1 MIRVAIVDD
10 EAAERARIRE
20 CLGCLAEEDHLE
32 FDVEEYPSGLA
43 FLMGK
48 MSGYDIVLMDVDMP
62 DMNGIETAHQLRKV
76 DQSAVLVFVTN
87 MAQYAVSGYEVDAL
101 DFIIKP
107 INRYS
112 FTLKMRR
119 AVSRT
124 AQQTDDVL
132 NVKSGGT
139 LHRVPISSI
148 HYLEVSGHHVTY
160 HTSAGELT
168 EYSTLKEVRQRIP
181 QRGFAQCSQSYLVN
195 LRYVTSISREK
206 IVVDG
211 TEIFIS
217 RKMRQ
222 SFLTAVTE
230 FCGGGSV

>member
-1 MIRVAIVDD
+1 MLRVAIVDD

-20 CLGCLAEEDHLE
+20 CLNFLTEEDHLE
-32 FDVEEYPSGLA
+32 FDVDEYPSGLA

-48 MSGYDIVLMDVDMP
+48 MSGYDIVVMDVDMP
-62 DMNGIETAHQLRKV
+62 DMNGIETAHHLRKE
-76 DQSAVLVFVTN
+76 DQSAVLMFVTN

-101 DFIIKP
+101 DYIIKP

-112 FTLKMRR
+112 FALKMRR

-124 AQQTDDVL
+124 TPQSDDVL
-132 NVKSGGT
+132 SVKSGST
-139 LHRVPISSI
+139 LYRVPIYSI

-160 HTSAGELT
+160 HTSAGDFT
-168 EYSTLKEVRQRIP
+168 EYSTLKDVRQKLP
-181 QRGFAQCSQSYLVN
+181 QRCFAQCNQSFLVN
-195 LRYVTSISREK
+195 LRCVTSISREK

-211 TEIFIS
+211 TELFVS

-222 SFLTAVTE
+222 SFLTAVAE
-230 FCGGGSV
+230 FCGGGSL